1 MALLLGSLRG
11 KFVLMIVLVFLG
23 TALLTVLS
31 FGWVGSNVAR
41 SLGVRFA
48 EKQVLYEQARIRA
61 PILREIAL
69 TRKLADSPTLQ
80 AWAKNEQNP
89 DLKQRA
95 LAELESYRQAFQN
108 QSFFFVVSDSLNYYY
123 NDQKKQFSGKE
134 LRYALD
140 PRKPD
145 DSWYF
150 AVRSSPQPLELNVD
164 VNPELSVTNVWINTL
179 VRAADGTLLGVAGT
193 GLDLSR
199 FVEQFIAR
207 DQSGITNILINADGA
222 IQAHPERQYIDINS
236 RAKQTGEHSL
246 LFSLLPA
253 EKDRQALQGAM
264 VQLKNQPENVMT
276 LFLELGGREQLL
288 GIAYLPEM
296 QWYNVTVMDP
306 DRILSMRTFMPIVG
320 VLAVALV
327 LSLVAV
333 AWVLHSLVL
342 RRIDRLDIAARQVS
356 SGNYDVNLP
365 ADGNDEMGR
374 LADGFTRM
382 AGMIRENTQQLENR
396 VAERTAALQEANLQL
411 ELRNKQILD
420 SIRYAKLIQ
429 TAILPRAD
437 MLARYLDQ
445 HLVIW
450 LPRDV
455 VGGDF
460 YFLYPAE
467 DGCYL
472 GLVDCTGHG
481 IPGAFMSMTAHA
493 VIRQVLAE
501 SGTLSLPEILE
512 RIDASLRETLQH
524 NPHADGLNYGM
535 DIGLCRLRGKAL
547 TYAGCGVDLLVNR
560 EEGVKVISA
569 TRRGLGYRRRNSHRA
584 ILEHKLDLDES
595 TRCYL
600 ASDGLLDQAGGS
612 DGFGF
617 GRDRLIGFLGE
628 YRNLPLSDQQALLV
642 EAMENYRGDLPQR
655 DDITV
660 LGFSAGGQKGHA
672 DAKN

>member
-23 TALLTVLS
+23 TAVLTVLS
-31 FGWVGSNVAR
+31 FSWVGSNVAR

-48 EKQVLYEQARIRA
+48 EKQLQYEQARIRA

-69 TRKLADSPTLQ
+69 AQKLADSPTLK
-80 AWAKNEQNP
+80 AWTLAEQNP
-89 DLKQRA
+89 ALRDAA
-95 LAELESYRQAFQN
+95 LAELESYRQAFQDK
-108 QSFFFVVSDSLNYYY
+108 SFFFVVANSLHYYY
-123 NDQKKQFSGKE
+123 NDRKNQFAGKE

-140 PRKPD
+140 PKKPE

-150 AVRSSPQPLELNVD
+150 AVRSSQLPFELNVD
-164 VNPELSVTNVWINTL
+164 VNPELNVTNVWINTL
-179 VRAADGTLLGVAGT
+179 MRAPDGKLLGVAGT

-207 DQSGITNILINADGA
+207 DQSGVTNILISDAGF
-222 IQAHPERQYIDINS
+222 IQAHPARRYIDFNS
-236 RAKQTGEHSL
+236 KAKQDGQRSKIFNL
-246 LFSLLPA
+246 LQKDA
-253 EKDRQALQGAM
+253 DRQALQAAM
-264 VQLKNQPENVMT
+264 QQLRQNPDAVRT
-276 LFLELGGREQLL
+276 LFLTLDGREQLF

-306 DRILSMRTFMPIVG
+306 ERILSMRTFMPIVA
-320 VLAVALV
+320 VLVVALI
-327 LSLVAV
+327 LSLIGV
-333 AWVLHSLVL
+333 AWVLHHVVL
-342 RRIDRLDIAARQVS
+342 RRIDRLDGAARRVAA
-356 SGNYDVNLP
+356 GNYEVNLA

-374 LADGFTRM
+374 LAEGFTRM
-382 AGMIRENTQQLENR
+382 AGMIREHTLQLETR

-429 TAILPRAD
+429 TAILPRTD
-437 MLARYLDQ
+437 LLAHHLEQ

-460 YFLYPAE
+460 YFLYPTAQ
-467 DGCYL
+467 GCYL

-501 SGTLSLPEILE
+501 AEQQSLPEILE

-535 DIGLCRLRGKAL
+535 DIGLCHLSGKQL
-547 TYAGCGVDLLVNR
+547 TYAGCGVPLYVSRQNDI
-560 EEGVKVISA
+560 EIIPA
-569 TRRGLGYRRRNSHRA
+569 TRRGLGYRRRHSLRA
-584 ILEHKLDLDES
+584 IQSHVLSLEEDAY
-595 TRCYL
+595 CYL
-600 ASDGLLDQAGGS
+600 ASDGLLDQAGGK

-617 GRDRLIGFLGE
+617 GRERLIEFLRQ
-628 YRNLPLSDQQALLV
+628 YRSLSLAEQQARLIDVL
-642 EAMENYRGDLPQR
+642 EQYRGDLPQR

-660 LGFSAGGQKGHA
+660 LGFSIKGTT
-672 DAKN
+672 DAKH

>member
-23 TALLTVLS
+23 TAVLTVLS

-48 EKQVLYEQARIRA
+48 EKQLQYEQARIRA

-69 TRKLADSPTLQ
+69 AQKLANSPTLKTWAQ
-80 AWAKNEQNP
+80 AEKNP
-89 DLKQRA
+89 ALRSAA
-95 LAELESYRQAFQN
+95 LAELESYRLAFQDK
-108 QSFFFVVSDSLNYYY
+108 SFFFVVADSQHYYY
-123 NDQKKQFSGKE
+123 NDSKNQFVDKE

-140 PRKPD
+140 SRKPE

-150 AVRSSPQPLELNVD
+150 AVRNSQLPFELNVD
-164 VNPELSVTNVWINTL
+164 VNPELNVTNVWINTL
-179 VRAADGTLLGVAGT
+179 MRASDGRLLGVAGT

-207 DQSGITNILINADGA
+207 DQSGVTNILINDAGF
-222 IQAHPERQYIDINS
+222 IQAHPDRRYIDFNS
-236 RAKQTGEHSL
+236 KAKQDDQRSKIFNL
-246 LFSLLPA
+246 LLK
-253 EKDRQALQGAM
+253 EGDQKALQTAM
-264 VQLKNQPENVMT
+264 QQLRQNPDAVRT
-276 LFLELGGREQLL
+276 LFLTLDGREQLF

-306 DRILSMRTFMPIVG
+306 ERILSMRTFMPIVA
-320 VLAVALV
+320 VLVVALI
-327 LSLVAV
+327 LSLIGV
-333 AWVLHSLVL
+333 AWVLHHVVL
-342 RRIDRLDIAARQVS
+342 RRIDRLDGAARRVAA
-356 SGNYDVNLP
+356 GNYEVNLT

-374 LADGFTRM
+374 LAEGFTRM
-382 AGMIRENTQQLENR
+382 AGMIREHTQLLENR

-437 MLARYLDQ
+437 LLVRHLDQ

-460 YFLYPAE
+460 YFLYPAK

-493 VIRQVLAE
+493 VIRQVLSEADN
-501 SGTLSLPEILE
+501 LPLPEILE
-512 RIDASLRETLQH
+512 KVDASLRETLQH

-535 DIGLCRLRGKAL
+535 DIGLCRLRGQHL
-547 TYAGCGVDLLVNR
+547 VYAGCGIDLLLSR
-560 EEGVKVISA
+560 GSGVEVIPA
-569 TRRGLGYRRRNSHRA
+569 TRRGLGYRHRHSHRA
-584 ILEHKLDLDES
+584 ILEHKLDLDQG
-595 TRCYL
+595 TYCYL
-600 ASDGLLDQAGGS
+600 VSDGLLDQAGGE

-617 GRDRLIGFLGE
+617 GRDRLIDLL
-628 YRNLPLSDQQALLV
+628 RMNRHLPLTDQQTLLV
-642 EAMENYRGDLPQR
+642 EALESYRGELAQR

-660 LGFSAGGQKGHA
+660 LGFSADLEKG
-672 DAKN
+672 

>member
-1 MALLLGSLRG
+1 MAFLLGSLRG

-23 TALLTVLS
+23 TALLTVFS

-48 EKQVLYEQARIRA
+48 EKQVLYERARIRA

-69 TRKLADSPTLQ
+69 ARKLADSPILQ
-80 AWAKNEQNP
+80 AWAKNEQDP

-108 QSFFFVVSDSLNYYY
+108 RSVFFVVSDSLNYYY
-123 NDQKKQFSGKE
+123 NNQEKQFSGKE

-140 PRKPD
+140 PRKPE

-164 VNPELSVTNVWINTL
+164 FNPELNVTNVWINTL
-179 VRAADGTLLGVAGT
+179 VRDSHGKLLGVAGT
-193 GLDLSR
+193 GLDLSL
-199 FVEQFIAR
+199 FVERFITR
-207 DQSGITNILINADGA
+207 DQSGITNILINEEGA
-222 IQAHPERQYIDINS
+222 IQAHPDRRFIDINS
-236 RAKQTGEHSL
+236 RARQTSIHSL
-246 LFSLLPA
+246 LFSLMPT
-253 EKDRQALQGAM
+253 EKDRKALQDAM
-264 VQLKNQPENVMT
+264 AQLKNQPENVKT
-276 LFLELGGREQLL
+276 LFLGLGGREQLL

-296 QWYNVTVMDP
+296 QWYNITVMDP

-320 VLAVALV
+320 VLSLALV

-342 RRIDRLDIAARQVS
+342 RRIDRLDAAARQVS
-356 SGNYDVNLP
+356 SGNYEVNLP

-382 AGMIRENTQQLENR
+382 AGIIRENTQQLENR

-429 TAILPRAD
+429 TAILPRPD
-437 MLARYLDQ
+437 MLARHLDQ

-460 YFLYPAE
+460 YFLYPSAH
-467 DGCYL
+467 GCYL

-493 VIRQVLAE
+493 VIRQVLADA
-501 SGTLSLPEILE
+501 SVLSLPEILE
-512 RIDASLRETLQH
+512 KIDAALRETLQH
-524 NPHADGLNYGM
+524 NSHAEGLNYGM
-535 DIGLCRLRGKAL
+535 DIGLCRLEGNLL
-547 TYAGCGVDLLVNR
+547 TYAGCG
-560 EEGVKVISA
+560 ISLYVSTSTDVQIVPA
-569 TRRGLGYRRRNSHRA
+569 TRRGLGYRRRHAHRA
-584 ILEHKLDLDES
+584 IQLHSLNLSPDAH
-595 TRCYL
+595 CYL
-600 ASDGLLDQAGGS
+600 ASDGLLDQAGGPKR
-612 DGFGF
+612 FGF
-617 GRDRLIGFLGE
+617 GQDRLIDFL
-628 YRNLPLSDQQALLV
+628 RQHHHLPLSEQQAKLIEVL
-642 EAMENYRGDLPQR
+642 EQYRGDLPQR

-660 LGFSAGGQKGHA
+660 LGFSATSKRI
-672 DAKN
+672 D